1 MVVVVIV
8 TLAVAV
14 AVAVMVAVAA
24 VLTEFLNFQAFL
36 DLLVFRS

>member
-1 MVVVVIV
+1 V
-8 TLAVAV
+8 AVAV

>member
-8 TLAVAV
+8 TLAV